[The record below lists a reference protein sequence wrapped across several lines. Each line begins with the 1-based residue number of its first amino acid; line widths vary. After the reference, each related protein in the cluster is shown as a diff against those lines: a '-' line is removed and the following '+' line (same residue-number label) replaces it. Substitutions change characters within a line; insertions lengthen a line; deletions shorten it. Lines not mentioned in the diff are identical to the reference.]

1 MVLAWGASGAE
12 RQHWDG
18 DRVLVAASGI
28 AVFIGG
34 QGAVAEAL
42 AERIG
47 VVQLGVERR
56 ETDLKAGGLKAGIS
70 KRQDGARGILKASAG
85 LAWVD
90 DCKLHRDR
98 GGGFFGTV
106 IRRALD
112 VDLWREPLCDT
123 APRRGGR

>member
-1 MVLAWGASGAE
+1 M
-12 RQHWDG
+12 
-18 DRVLVAASGI
+18 AASGI

-47 VVQLGVERR
+47 VVQLGVESR
-56 ETDLKAGGLKAGIS
+56 ETDLKARGFKAGIS

-85 LAWVD
+85 LARCD

-106 IRRALD
+106 I
-112 VDLWREPLCDT
+112 P
-123 APRRGGR
+123 